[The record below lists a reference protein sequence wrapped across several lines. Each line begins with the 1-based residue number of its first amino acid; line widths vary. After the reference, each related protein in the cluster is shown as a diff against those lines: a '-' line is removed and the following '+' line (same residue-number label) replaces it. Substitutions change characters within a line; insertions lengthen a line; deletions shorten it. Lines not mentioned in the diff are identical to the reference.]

1 VKGANALPYGRACL
15 VSASDEGDRPRI
27 VPRMYN
33 FLSMKLSIA
42 IALVSFSALAAPAP
56 APDDLDDSYAKLKA
70 DVEKKDPDAVK
81 ADAATT
87 LKLVKEAKAK
97 PKPADADEAKDWE
110 NRNKYG
116 DEIQAYTDYA
126 LATTANQ
133 PDMDPAKTVE
143 LISMLV
149 DSDPKS
155 KYIDEVCANAY
166 YAALGKTGGK
176 QVDAMAKIAAGRPDN
191 VFALTILTESYG
203 SKNPAQGLNYANK
216 LIAAAKK
223 PRPEDIPE
231 AAWDKTKSAALAT
244 GYYYAGFAYGQRQ
257 QWLDCDKSMGAAL
270 PLVSGDQIGV
280 ANYMLGLCRY
290 QFGKLTN
297 DRTKMTAGQA
307 LVEKAA
313 GIKGPMQDQ
322 AYRTNLQMKQE
333 LGARH

>member
-1 VKGANALPYGRACL
+1 
-15 VSASDEGDRPRI
+15 
-27 VPRMYN
+27 
-33 FLSMKLSIA
+33 MKLSIA
-42 IALVSFSALAAPAP
+42 ALALFSLSALASAAPAP
-56 APDDLDDSYAKLKA
+56 DELDDSYAKLKA
-70 DVEKKDPDAVK
+70 AVEKKDPDAVK
-81 ADAATT
+81 AGAAET
-87 LKLVKEAKAK
+87 LKMVKDLKAK
-97 PKPADADEAKDWE
+97 PKPTDADEAKDWE

-116 DEIQAYTDYA
+116 DEIEAYTEYA
-126 LATTANQ
+126 LATTAAQ
-133 PDMDPAKTVE
+133 PDVDPAKTVD
-143 LISMLV
+143 LISTLIAQN
-149 DSDPKS
+149 PKS

-166 YAALGKTGGK
+166 YTALGKTSGK

-191 VFALTILTESYG
+191 IFALTILTESYG
-203 SKNPAQGLNYANK
+203 QKSPAQGLTYANK

-231 AAWDKTKSAALAT
+231 ANWEKTKNAALGA

-257 QWLDCDKSMGAAL
+257 QWLDCDKNMSAAL
-270 PLVSGDQIGV
+270 PLVSGEQIGV

-297 DRTKMTAGQA
+297 DRTKMNAGQA

-333 LGARH
+333 LSARH